1 MRETMNILR
10 FDQPGFDD
18 AVRRACAVSSLIDPQ
33 IDERVAAV
41 IAEVR
46 ARGDQALID
55 LTQRFD
61 RVELTA
67 ARLTVTE
74 PTPSAD
80 AALRSA
86 VAAAR
91 KNVAAFAKRSLPRD
105 WRMRNAQGG
114 RVGEKFDPLQR
125 VGIYIPGGTAPLV
138 STALMTVVLAQVAG
152 CPEIVVCTP
161 PNRDFRSLIHPGLL
175 YAVRRAGATEI
186 YRVGGAQAMAALALG
201 TDSIRRVQKV
211 FGPGNAYVTAAKR
224 LLYGVVDV
232 DLLAGP
238 SELLV
243 IGDDTADARFVAADM
258 LAQAE
263 HGSGHERVW
272 LVTASSKLIEATLQE
287 LDRQRAALAR
297 GHLIGQAL
305 DRNGV
310 CVLAKDLKQA
320 VRVANEFAPEHLEI
334 MVRNPARLVPQ
345 LKTAGALFVGPWSPT
360 VVGDYLAGPS
370 HELPTGG
377 GGLSFSGLTVDQ
389 FCRRTSVVELTR
401 AALLKSMPALET
413 FGSVEGLDAHV
424 ASARVRFEVG
434 D

>member
-1 MRETMNILR
+1 
-10 FDQPGFDD
+10 
-18 AVRRACAVSSLIDPQ
+18 
-33 IDERVAAV
+33 
-41 IAEVR
+41 
-46 ARGDQALID
+46 
-55 LTQRFD
+55 
-61 RVELTA
+61 
-67 ARLTVTE
+67 
-74 PTPSAD
+74 
-80 AALRSA
+80 
-86 VAAAR
+86 
-91 KNVAAFAKRSLPRD
+91 
-105 WRMRNAQGG
+105 
-114 RVGEKFDPLQR
+114 
-125 VGIYIPGGTAPLV
+125 
-138 STALMTVVLAQVAG
+138 
-152 CPEIVVCTP
+152 
-161 PNRDFRSLIHPGLL
+161 
-175 YAVRRAGATEI
+175 
-186 YRVGGAQAMAALALG
+186 MAALALG

-243 IGDDTADARFVAADM
+243 IGDDTADARFVAADL